1 MKENG
6 MEGNSIPEELLPV
19 ESLPVESSPVESSPV
34 ESFSEEPP
42 PVESETAAEE
52 LSEWDE
58 SGPSKGA
65 QAAKTNKAIIA
76 DKTDRAIKIFLFI
89 FYTYKIL

>member
-19 ESLPVESSPVESSPV
+19 ESLPVESSPVESFP
-34 ESFSEEPP
+34 EEPP
-42 PVESETAAEE
+42 PAESETAAEE

-65 QAAKTNKAIIA
+65 QAAQTNKAIIA
-76 DKTDRAIKIFLFI
+76 DKTNRAIKIFLFI

>member
-1 MKENG
+1 M
-6 MEGNSIPEELLPV
+6 
-19 ESLPVESSPVESSPV
+19 ESSPVESSPV
-34 ESFSEEPP
+34 ESFSEEPTP
-42 PVESETAAEE
+42 AESETAAEE

-65 QAAKTNKAIIA
+65 QAAQAAQTNKAIIA
-76 DKTDRAIKIFLFI
+76 DKTNRAIKIFLFI

>member
-1 MKENG
+1 MG
-6 MEGNSIPEELLPV
+6 LCTEEPPPV
-19 ESLPVESSPVESSPV
+19 ESLPVESALA
-34 ESFSEEPP
+34 
-42 PVESETAAEE
+42 ESETAAEE